1 MLPATPHTQAPTTP
15 DVAELLRRQ
24 QRGLWRY
31 LRQLGAAPDLAEDLM
46 QDTFV
51 IALRR
56 FAGAPSEGQLAAFLR
71 QTAQH
76 LYLRRCRD
84 RSRRERLLAEQVDRE
99 WQRDSAHDHGE
110 RWLAA
115 LRACVEKLHGRAR
128 EVVQRFYVD
137 DQDRA
142 SIAAALGMKET
153 GVKTL
158 LQRVRATL
166 RECIERSNAAEP

>member
-1 MLPATPHTQAPTTP
+1 MRP
-15 DVAELLRRQ
+15 
-24 QRGLWRY
+24 
-31 LRQLGAAPDLAEDLM
+31 
-46 QDTFV
+46 
-51 IALRR
+51 
-56 FAGAPSEGQLAAFLR
+56 
-71 QTAQH
+71 TAQH

-84 RSRRERLLAEQVDRE
+84 RSRRERLVAEQVGRE

-115 LRACVEKLHGRAR
+115 LRACVDKLHGRAR
-128 EVVQRFYVD
+128 EVVQRFYAD

-142 SIAAALGMKET
+142 AIAVALGMKET